1 MCAPGRRMSLV
12 DRPRATPAGLDPA
25 SGWRSPDPTEDCPR
39 SLARPPARRA
49 ALIRDYPPSVPHCR
63 TGSAADAVVVYEAP
77 LAPSPT
83 RAAENWEHKFSR
95 HP

>member
-1 MCAPGRRMSLV
+1 MCAPGRRLSLV

-63 TGSAADAVVVYEAP
+63 TGSAGDAVVVYEAP
-77 LAPSPT
+77 LALSPT
-83 RAAENWEHKFSR
+83 RAAENWEHKFSP

>member
-1 MCAPGRRMSLV
+1 MCAPGRRLSLV

-39 SLARPPARRA
+39 SLARPRARRG
-49 ALIRDYPPSVPHCR
+49 ALIRDYPLSGTSTHGRC
-63 TGSAADAVVVYEAP
+63 TGDAVVVYEAP
-77 LAPSPT
+77 LALPPT